1 MENYKIIGLTLI
13 SVVIIYIV
21 FQNLKPKVLEG
32 MTSEEENKNRVDKF
46 KLKLNNFHK
55 NLGGW
60 GGMLM
65 AGAMIKDMSGNDL
78 GTKQLIKGAIS
89 DLYDIDASMGITLI
103 TQYVIDASGN
113 FNFDFFNP
121 NTELNK
127 SIKSLKENME
137 TLKFFYDSVDGL

>member
-55 NLGGW
+55 NLGVW
-60 GGMLM
+60 GGLLM

-127 SIKSLKENME
+127 SIKTLKENME